1 MEEVLKVKTIG
12 NGYFKKKE
20 YSEASAKYKAALAC
34 FLDEDGHIKQDI
46 MDDASTD
53 VAALELEQAKTLS
66 NLAEC
71 CLRTG
76 EFGVA
81 LEYASDAVDAD
92 PSWLKGYYK
101 RAKAH
106 EGLGDVE
113 SAVED
118 LDDILAVEPGHD
130 AALKLRKKLKPF
142 ENLSEELD

>member
-1 MEEVLKVKTIG
+1 
-12 NGYFKKKE
+12 
-20 YSEASAKYKAALAC
+20 
-34 FLDEDGHIKQDI
+34 

-76 EFGVA
+76 EFGEA

-130 AALKLRKKLKPF
+130 AASKLRKKLKPF